1 MKYVYS
7 FKEGNKDMRNILGGK
22 GANLCEMA
30 KIGLPVPN
38 GFIVSTDACNNYY
51 ENNKELNDEII
62 KEINEKLE
70 ELEKK
75 MEQLKAQKKAIQ
87 AKQSKLERAQRTR
100 RLIENGALA
109 EKYLRCE
116 KIEPADFEKLLQ
128 KLVTIDTV
136 KTIIKGNINE

>member
-1 MKYVYS
+1 
-7 FKEGNKDMRNILGGK
+7 
-22 GANLCEMA
+22 MA
-30 KIGLPVPN
+30 ERKTP
-38 GFIVSTDACNNYY
+38 
-51 ENNKELNDEII
+51 EQELQ
-62 KEINEKLE
+62 

-116 KIEPADFEKLLQ
+116 KVEPADFEKLLQ
-128 KLVTIDTV
+128 KLVEIDAV
-136 KTIIKGNINE
+136 KTILNRKANE